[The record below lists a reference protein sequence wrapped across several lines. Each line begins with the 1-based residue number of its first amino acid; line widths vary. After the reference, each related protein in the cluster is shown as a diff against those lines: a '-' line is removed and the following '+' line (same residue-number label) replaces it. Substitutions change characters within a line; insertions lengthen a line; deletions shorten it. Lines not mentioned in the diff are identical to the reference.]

1 MRDFVPSTFDSM
13 MVDFGRRVERRELYS
28 QIEDEQTTLADTVP
42 TNDERVET
50 EKAARIARLLAQLIQ
65 TNSSQD
71 QKMSS
76 KENVLF
82 RRFWDQALRT
92 KAL

>member
-50 EKAARIARLLAQLIQ
+50 EKAARIARLLAQLI
-65 TNSSQD
+65 
-71 QKMSS
+71 
-76 KENVLF
+76 
-82 RRFWDQALRT
+82 
-92 KAL
+92 